1 MEKEFLAIVITGF
14 ISGYLSG
21 TFGVGGGILTTPA
34 IRLVLDKSAAIAI
47 GSPLV
52 VNIPSAIIGAI
63 NYSRNKLVAWH
74 LVKPLSVSGLFG
86 VILGSYMTGF
96 VNPKIIMLLT
106 AALIFLISL
115 NFLIPFKI
123 ANNRPARLPI
133 KENKANMYAVGLIA
147 GLFSGFLGLGGGTIL
162 VPVLHTL
169 LGEDIKVSFGTSL
182 VIIIVYALPG
192 SVIHFF
198 LGHVNLLLSL
208 LLMIGVIPGAYLGSS
223 LVPRL
228 KSEWLKIAFA
238 LFLLMVAVYFAFF
251 ELKELKSF

>member
-1 MEKEFLAIVITGF
+1 MEKEFLVIILVGF

-34 IRLVLDKSAAIAI
+34 IRLVLGKSAAIAI
-47 GSPLV
+47 GTPLV

-74 LVKPLSVSGLFG
+74 LVKPLSVSGLLG
-86 VILGSYMTGF
+86 VIFGSYLTGF
-96 VNPKIIMLLT
+96 VEPKLIMLLT

-115 NFLIPFKI
+115 NFLIPLNM
-123 ANNRPARLPI
+123 ANNKSAKLPI
-133 KENKANMYAVGLIA
+133 KESKLNIYIA
-147 GLFSGFLGLGGGTIL
+147 GLFAGFFSGFLGLGGGTIL

-169 LGEDIKVSFGTSL
+169 LGKDIKVSFGTSL

-198 LGHVNLLLSL
+198 LGHVNLPLSL
-208 LLMIGVIPGAYLGSS
+208 LLIIGVIPGAYIGSS
-223 LVPRL
+223 LVPRF
-228 KSEWLKIAFA
+228 KSEWLRTAFA
-238 LFLLMVAVYFAFF
+238 LFLLAIAVYFAFF
-251 ELKELKSF
+251 ELKEFKSF